1 MLLVKSTNMIKC
13 AWRQHCLWI
22 WEISNE
28 RSFRNN
34 AAPKHESICN
44 SKRPW
49 FKCYIS
55 AFICAA
61 TKTRSRVLKGSELV
75 PWLSL
80 KEVYFLWHYFFFYTW
95 RGATW
100 LLHFPRRILFV
111 GLMWTETR
119 AKCLLCAQMC
129 LFILLRCFHAPLKAP
144 YENATTGTHWSK
156 LGLNGTVHHEIN
168 KKDVFPLTFSAVC
181 PTRLFWCELPSVG
194 AISRR
199 AVPSLGYN
207 GTRWHR
213 AFWCSKQ
220 KNTLGKNSR
229 MSHRP

>member
-1 MLLVKSTNMIKC
+1 MTL
-13 AWRQHCLWI
+13 
-22 WEISNE
+22 
-28 RSFRNN
+28 
-34 AAPKHESICN
+34 
-44 SKRPW
+44 
-49 FKCYIS
+49 
-55 AFICAA
+55 
-61 TKTRSRVLKGSELV
+61 
-75 PWLSL
+75 
-80 KEVYFLWHYFFFYTW
+80 FFFLHMK
-95 RGATW
+95 RSDVAASLSPENSVCW
-100 LLHFPRRILFV
+100 LNVDGDKSKMSPVCSDVLIHTVTMFPCTLES
-111 GLMWTETR
+111 L
-119 AKCLLCAQMC
+119 
-129 LFILLRCFHAPLKAP
+129 
-144 YENATTGTHWSK
+144 ENATTGTHWSK

-213 AFWCSKQ
+213 TFWCSKQ